1 VSNAEH
7 EVRVRRLEPR
17 DDRSGFR
24 SGNIDLDR
32 FFQRYAGQNQFR
44 HHVGT
49 TYVAVQGDHITG
61 FVTVSSG
68 EMVAEKLT
76 KSLRK
81 HLPAYPLP
89 ILRLARL
96 AVDERFQGHGIGRLL
111 LRAML
116 GLALEMRDRVGCI
129 GIVVDAKP
137 DAVDF
142 YSTLGFKPVELISGS
157 LGDRPEPVA
166 MFLPIGQI
174 AAAVKA
180 ATD

>member
-1 VSNAEH
+1 MSNVER

-44 HHVGT
+44 HHIGT
-49 TYVAVQGDHITG
+49 TYVAVQGGQITG

-81 HLPAYPLP
+81 RLPAYPLP

-96 AVDERFQGHGIGRLL
+96 AVDERFQGHGVGKLL
-111 LRAML
+111 LRAIL
-116 GLALEMRDRVGCI
+116 ELALEMRDRVGCI

-142 YSTLGFKPVELISGS
+142 YSTLGFTPVALISGS

-174 AAAVKA
+174 AAAVKE